1 MGLNMNNN
9 FKSGFISVVGRT
21 NVGKSTLLNLLIG
34 QKISIISNRPQT
46 TRNNIRCIRTTDTS
60 QMVFIDTPGFHKP
73 KSKLSDYMVEVAGES
88 FKEVDLILF
97 LVEEDLE
104 IGKGDEFLLEK
115 LSKEKTPV
123 VLVINKIDKIN
134 KEDILTKIKLYEKY
148 EFIKDIVPISAFKG
162 ENIDTLVDVIEKY
175 LPVGPMY
182 FPEDMV
188 TDRSERFVVSE
199 IIREKILRSLKEEIP
214 HGTAVEI
221 MLMKKRED
229 KNLYDIEANIYTERE
244 NHKRIIIGKGGNMLK
259 RVGSLARKEIE
270 EMLGTKVNLKLWVK
284 VRDEWRDKPSV
295 LNSLG
300 YNKKDEL

>member
-1 MGLNMNNN
+1 MNNN
-9 FKSGFISVVGRT
+9 YKSGFISIVGRT
-21 NVGKSTLLNLLIG
+21 NVGKSTLLNTLIG

-97 LVEEDLE
+97 LVEEDLN

-115 LSKEKTPV
+115 LKNEKTPV
-123 VLVINKIDKIN
+123 ILVINKIDKIK
-134 KEDILTKIKLYEKY
+134 KEDILVKIKLYEKY
-148 EFIKDIVPISAFKG
+148 DFIKDIVPISAFKG
-162 ENIDTLVDVIEKY
+162 ENIDTLVEIIEKY
-175 LPVGPMY
+175 LPYGPMY
-182 FPEDMV
+182 FPEDMI

-199 IIREKILRSLKEEIP
+199 LIREKLLRSLKEEIP
-214 HGTAVEI
+214 HGTAVEV
-221 MLMKKRED
+221 MKMKKRED
-229 KNLYDIEANIYTERE
+229 KEIYDIEANIYTERE

-259 RVGSLARKEIE
+259 KIGMESRKEIE
-270 EMLGTKVNLKLWVK
+270 HMLECKVNLKLWVK
-284 VRDEWRDKPSV
+284 VKDEWRDKPNI

>member
-1 MGLNMNNN
+1 MNNN
-9 FKSGFISVVGRT
+9 YKSGFISIIGRT
-21 NVGKSTLLNLLIG
+21 NVGKSTLLNTLIG

-97 LVEEDLE
+97 LVEEDLN

-115 LSKEKTPV
+115 LKNEKTPV
-123 VLVINKIDKIN
+123 VLVINKIDKIK
-134 KEDILTKIKLYEKY
+134 KEDILVKIKLYEKY
-148 EFIKDIVPISAFKG
+148 DLIKDIVPISAFKG
-162 ENIDTLVDVIEKY
+162 ENIDTLVNIIEKY
-175 LPVGPMY
+175 LPYGPMY

-199 IIREKILRSLKEEIP
+199 LIREKILRSLKEEIP
-214 HGTAVEI
+214 HGTAVEV
-221 MLMKKRED
+221 MKMKKRDD
-229 KNLYDIEANIYTERE
+229 KEIYDIEANIYTERE

-259 RVGSLARKEIE
+259 KIGSESRKEIE
-270 EMLGTKVNLKLWVK
+270 QMLDCKVNLKLWVK
-284 VRDEWRDKPSV
+284 VKDEWRDKPNI

>member
-1 MGLNMNNN
+1 MNNN
-9 FKSGFISVVGRT
+9 YKSGFISIIGRT
-21 NVGKSTLLNLLIG
+21 NVGKSTLLNTLIG

-97 LVEEDLE
+97 LVEEDLN
-104 IGKGDEFLLEK
+104 IGRGDEFLLEK
-115 LSKEKTPV
+115 LKNEKTPV
-123 VLVINKIDKIN
+123 VLVINKIDKIK
-134 KEDILTKIKLYEKY
+134 KEDILVKIKLYEQY
-148 EFIKDIVPISAFKG
+148 DFIKDIVPISAFKG
-162 ENIDTLVDVIEKY
+162 ENIDTLVEIIEKY
-175 LPVGPMY
+175 LPYGPMY

-199 IIREKILRSLKEEIP
+199 LIREKILRSLKEEIP
-214 HGTAVEI
+214 HGTAVEV
-221 MLMKKRED
+221 MQMKKRND
-229 KNLYDIEANIYTERE
+229 KEIYDIEANIYTERE

-259 RVGSLARKEIE
+259 KIGSESRKEIE
-270 EMLGTKVNLKLWVK
+270 QMLDCKVNLKLWVK
-284 VRDEWRDKPSV
+284 VKDEWRDKPNI

>member
-1 MGLNMNNN
+1 MNNN
-9 FKSGFISVVGRT
+9 YKSGFISIIGRT
-21 NVGKSTLLNLLIG
+21 NVGKSTLLNTLIG

-97 LVEEDLE
+97 LVEEDLN

-115 LSKEKTPV
+115 LKNEKTPV
-123 VLVINKIDKIN
+123 VLVINKIDKIK
-134 KEDILTKIKLYEKY
+134 KEDILVKIKLYEKY
-148 EFIKDIVPISAFKG
+148 DFIKDIVPISAFKG
-162 ENIDTLVDVIEKY
+162 ENIDTLVNIIEKY
-175 LPVGPMY
+175 LPYGPMY

-199 IIREKILRSLKEEIP
+199 LIREKILRSLKEEIP
-214 HGTAVEI
+214 HGTAVEV
-221 MLMKKRED
+221 MKMKKRDD
-229 KNLYDIEANIYTERE
+229 KEIYDIEANIYTERE

-259 RVGSLARKEIE
+259 KIGSESRKEIE
-270 EMLGTKVNLKLWVK
+270 QMLDCKVNLKLWVK
-284 VRDEWRDKPSV
+284 VKDEWRDKPNI

>member
-1 MGLNMNNN
+1 MNNN
-9 FKSGFISVVGRT
+9 YKSGFISIIGRT
-21 NVGKSTLLNLLIG
+21 NVGKSTLLNTLIG

-46 TRNNIRCIRTTDTS
+46 TRNNIRCIRTTNTS

-97 LVEEDLE
+97 LVEEDLN

-115 LSKEKTPV
+115 LKNEKTPV
-123 VLVINKIDKIN
+123 VLVINKIDKIK
-134 KEDILTKIKLYEKY
+134 KEDILVKIKLYEQY
-148 EFIKDIVPISAFKG
+148 DFIKDIVPISAFKG
-162 ENIDTLVDVIEKY
+162 ENIDTLVTIIEKY
-175 LPVGPMY
+175 LPYGPMY

-199 IIREKILRSLKEEIP
+199 LIREKILRSLKEEIP
-214 HGTAVEI
+214 HGTAVEV
-221 MLMKKRED
+221 MQMKKRDD
-229 KNLYDIEANIYTERE
+229 KEIYDIEANIYTERE

-259 RVGSLARKEIE
+259 KIGSESRKEIE
-270 EMLGTKVNLKLWVK
+270 QMLDCKVNLKLWVK
-284 VRDEWRDKPSV
+284 VKDEWRDKPNI

>member
-1 MGLNMNNN
+1 MNNN
-9 FKSGFISVVGRT
+9 YKSGFISIIGRT
-21 NVGKSTLLNLLIG
+21 NVGKSTLLNTLIG

-46 TRNNIRCIRTTDTS
+46 TRNNIRCIRTTNTS

-97 LVEEDLE
+97 LVEEDLN
-104 IGKGDEFLLEK
+104 IGKGDEFLLKK
-115 LSKEKTPV
+115 LKNEKTPV
-123 VLVINKIDKIN
+123 VLVINKIDKIK
-134 KEDILTKIKLYEKY
+134 KEDILVKIKLYEKY
-148 EFIKDIVPISAFKG
+148 DFIKDIVPISAFKG
-162 ENIDTLVDVIEKY
+162 ENIDTLVTIIEKY
-175 LPVGPMY
+175 LPYGPMY

-199 IIREKILRSLKEEIP
+199 LIREKILRSLKEEIP
-214 HGTAVEI
+214 HGTAVEV
-221 MLMKKRED
+221 MQMKKRND
-229 KNLYDIEANIYTERE
+229 KEIYDIEANIYTERE

-259 RVGSLARKEIE
+259 KIGSESRKEIE
-270 EMLGTKVNLKLWVK
+270 QMLDCKVNLKLWVK
-284 VRDEWRDKPSV
+284 VKDEWRDKPNI

>member
-1 MGLNMNNN
+1 MNNN
-9 FKSGFISVVGRT
+9 YKSGFISIVGRT
-21 NVGKSTLLNLLIG
+21 NVGKSTLLNTLIG

-97 LVEEDLE
+97 LVEEDLK

-115 LSKEKTPV
+115 LKNEKIPV
-123 VLVINKIDKIN
+123 ILVINKIDKIK
-134 KEDILTKIKLYEKY
+134 KEDILVKIKLYEKY
-148 EFIKDIVPISAFKG
+148 DFIKDIVPISAFKG
-162 ENIDTLVDVIEKY
+162 ENIDTLVEIIEKY
-175 LPVGPMY
+175 LPYGPMY

-199 IIREKILRSLKEEIP
+199 LIREKLLRSLKEEIP
-214 HGTAVEI
+214 HGTAVEV
-221 MLMKKRED
+221 MKMKKRED
-229 KNLYDIEANIYTERE
+229 KEIYDIEANIYTERE

-259 RVGSLARKEIE
+259 KIGTESRKEIE
-270 EMLGTKVNLKLWVK
+270 HMLDCKVNLKLWVK
-284 VRDEWRDKPSV
+284 VKDEWRDKPNI

>member
-1 MGLNMNNN
+1 MNNN
-9 FKSGFISVVGRT
+9 YKSGFISIIGRT
-21 NVGKSTLLNLLIG
+21 NVGKSTLLNTLIG

-97 LVEEDLE
+97 LVEEDLN

-115 LSKEKTPV
+115 LKNEKTPV
-123 VLVINKIDKIN
+123 VLVINKIDKIK
-134 KEDILTKIKLYEKY
+134 KEDILVKIKLYEKY
-148 EFIKDIVPISAFKG
+148 DFIKDIVPISAFKG
-162 ENIDTLVDVIEKY
+162 ENIDTLVTIIEKY
-175 LPVGPMY
+175 LPYGPMY

-199 IIREKILRSLKEEIP
+199 LIREKILRSLKEEIP
-214 HGTAVEI
+214 HGTAVEV
-221 MLMKKRED
+221 MQMKKRDD
-229 KNLYDIEANIYTERE
+229 KEIYDIESNIYTERE

-259 RVGSLARKEIE
+259 KIGSESRKEIE
-270 EMLGTKVNLKLWVK
+270 QMLDCKVNLKLWVK
-284 VRDEWRDKPSV
+284 VKDEWRDKPNI

>member
-1 MGLNMNNN
+1 MNNN
-9 FKSGFISVVGRT
+9 YKSGFISIIGRT
-21 NVGKSTLLNLLIG
+21 NVGKSTLLNTLIG

-97 LVEEDLE
+97 LVEEDLN

-115 LSKEKTPV
+115 LKNEKTPV
-123 VLVINKIDKIN
+123 VLVINKIDKIK
-134 KEDILTKIKLYEKY
+134 KEDILVKIKLYEKY
-148 EFIKDIVPISAFKG
+148 DFIKDIVPISAFKG
-162 ENIDTLVDVIEKY
+162 ENIDTLVKIIEKY
-175 LPVGPMY
+175 LPYGPMY

-199 IIREKILRSLKEEIP
+199 LIREKILRSLKEEIP
-214 HGTAVEI
+214 HGTAVEV
-221 MLMKKRED
+221 MQMKKRDD
-229 KNLYDIEANIYTERE
+229 KEIYDIEANIYTERE

-259 RVGSLARKEIE
+259 KIGSESRKEIE
-270 EMLGTKVNLKLWVK
+270 QMLDCKVNLKLWVK
-284 VRDEWRDKPSV
+284 VKDEWRDKPNI

>member
-1 MGLNMNNN
+1 MNNN
-9 FKSGFISVVGRT
+9 YKSGFISIIGRT
-21 NVGKSTLLNLLIG
+21 NVGKSTLLNTLIG

-46 TRNNIRCIRTTDTS
+46 TRNNIRCIRTTNTS

-97 LVEEDLE
+97 LVEEDLN
-104 IGKGDEFLLEK
+104 IGRGDEFLLEK
-115 LSKEKTPV
+115 LKNEKTPV
-123 VLVINKIDKIN
+123 VLVINKIDKIK
-134 KEDILTKIKLYEKY
+134 KEDILVKIKLYEQY
-148 EFIKDIVPISAFKG
+148 DFIKDIVPISAFKG
-162 ENIDTLVDVIEKY
+162 ENIDTLVEIIEKY
-175 LPVGPMY
+175 LPYGPMY

-199 IIREKILRSLKEEIP
+199 LIREKILRSLKEEIP
-214 HGTAVEI
+214 HGTAVEV
-221 MLMKKRED
+221 MQMKKRND
-229 KNLYDIEANIYTERE
+229 KEIYDIEANIYTERE

-259 RVGSLARKEIE
+259 KIGSESRKEIE
-270 EMLGTKVNLKLWVK
+270 QMLDCKVNLKLWVK
-284 VRDEWRDKPSV
+284 VKDEWRDKPNI

>member
-1 MGLNMNNN
+1 MNNN
-9 FKSGFISVVGRT
+9 YKSGFISIIGRT
-21 NVGKSTLLNLLIG
+21 NVGKSTLLNTLIG

-46 TRNNIRCIRTTDTS
+46 TRNNIRCIRTTNTS

-97 LVEEDLE
+97 LVEEDLN

-115 LSKEKTPV
+115 LKNEKTPV
-123 VLVINKIDKIN
+123 VLVINKIDKIK
-134 KEDILTKIKLYEKY
+134 KEDILVKIKLYEKY
-148 EFIKDIVPISAFKG
+148 DFIKDIVPISAFKG
-162 ENIDTLVDVIEKY
+162 ENIDTLVTIIEKY
-175 LPVGPMY
+175 LPYGPMY

-199 IIREKILRSLKEEIP
+199 LIREKILRSLKEEIP
-214 HGTAVEI
+214 HGTAVEV
-221 MLMKKRED
+221 MQMKKRDD
-229 KNLYDIEANIYTERE
+229 KEIYDIEANIYTERE

-259 RVGSLARKEIE
+259 KIGSESRKEIE
-270 EMLGTKVNLKLWVK
+270 QMLDCKVNLKLWVK
-284 VRDEWRDKPSV
+284 VKDEWRDKPNI

>member
-1 MGLNMNNN
+1 MNNN
-9 FKSGFISVVGRT
+9 YKSGFISIIGRT
-21 NVGKSTLLNLLIG
+21 NVGKSTLLNTLIG

-97 LVEEDLE
+97 LVEEDLN

-115 LSKEKTPV
+115 LKNEKTPV
-123 VLVINKIDKIN
+123 VLVINKIDKIK
-134 KEDILTKIKLYEKY
+134 KEDILVKIKLYEKY
-148 EFIKDIVPISAFKG
+148 DFIKDIVPISAFKG
-162 ENIDTLVDVIEKY
+162 ENIDTLVTIIEKY
-175 LPVGPMY
+175 LPYGPMY

-199 IIREKILRSLKEEIP
+199 LIREKILRSLKEEIP
-214 HGTAVEI
+214 HGTAVEV
-221 MLMKKRED
+221 MQMKKRDD
-229 KNLYDIEANIYTERE
+229 KEIYDIEANIYTERE

-259 RVGSLARKEIE
+259 KIGSESRKEIE
-270 EMLGTKVNLKLWVK
+270 QMLDCKVNLKLWVK
-284 VRDEWRDKPSV
+284 VKDEWRDKPNI

>member
-1 MGLNMNNN
+1 MNNN
-9 FKSGFISVVGRT
+9 YKSGFISIVGRT
-21 NVGKSTLLNLLIG
+21 NVGKSTLLNTLIG

-97 LVEEDLE
+97 LVEEDLK

-115 LSKEKTPV
+115 LKNEKIPV
-123 VLVINKIDKIN
+123 ILVINKIDKIK
-134 KEDILTKIKLYEKY
+134 KEDILVKIKLYEKY
-148 EFIKDIVPISAFKG
+148 DFIKDIVPISAFKG
-162 ENIDTLVDVIEKY
+162 ENIDTLVEIIEKY
-175 LPVGPMY
+175 LPYGPMY

-199 IIREKILRSLKEEIP
+199 LIREKLLRSIKEEIP
-214 HGTAVEI
+214 HGTAVEV
-221 MLMKKRED
+221 MKMKKRED
-229 KNLYDIEANIYTERE
+229 KEIYDIEANIYTERE

-259 RVGSLARKEIE
+259 KIGTESRKEIE
-270 EMLGTKVNLKLWVK
+270 HMLDCKVNLKLWVK
-284 VRDEWRDKPSV
+284 VKDEWRDKPNI

>member
-1 MGLNMNNN
+1 MNNN
-9 FKSGFISVVGRT
+9 YKSGFISIIGRT
-21 NVGKSTLLNLLIG
+21 NVGKSTLLNTLIG

-97 LVEEDLE
+97 LVEEDLN

-115 LSKEKTPV
+115 LKNEKTPV
-123 VLVINKIDKIN
+123 VLVINKIDKIK
-134 KEDILTKIKLYEKY
+134 KEDILVKIKLYEKY
-148 EFIKDIVPISAFKG
+148 DFIKDIVPISAFKG
-162 ENIDTLVDVIEKY
+162 ENIDTLVTIIEKY
-175 LPVGPMY
+175 LPYGPMY

-199 IIREKILRSLKEEIP
+199 LIREKILRSLKEEIP
-214 HGTAVEI
+214 HGTAVEV
-221 MLMKKRED
+221 MQMKKRDNKEI
-229 KNLYDIEANIYTERE
+229 YDIEANIYTERE

-259 RVGSLARKEIE
+259 KIGSESRKEIE
-270 EMLGTKVNLKLWVK
+270 QMLDCKVNLKLWVK
-284 VRDEWRDKPSV
+284 VKDEWRDKPNI